1 MSFSLLGIEP
11 KKQDAYE
18 TKKQRQFFL
27 IHCRGRRGG
36 GGGGGGGGKISSPS
50 LFLSISSL
58 VRSHVPV
65 RQHRDIEL
73 YVQNSKIRV

>member
-1 MSFSLLGIEP
+1 MLTRQKSNGNSFLFIAE
-11 KKQDAYE
+11 E
-18 TKKQRQFFL
+18 EEEEEEVVVVVEE
-27 IHCRGRRGG
+27 
-36 GGGGGGGGKISSPS
+36 KISSPS